1 MQPTVQTSSP
11 PAQNRDALHDN
22 VDLTLAGLRETAKP
36 LTNAIFKLTDAQR
49 TLREARASGNGLAI
63 TKARAILVAANV
75 AGQAATIDV
84 MLKHVEIITDMVA
97 SRAYEILDEAQAFAD
112 D

>member
-11 PAQNRDALHDN
+11 PVQARDALHDN

-36 LTNAIFKLTDAQR
+36 LTDAIFKLTDAQR

-75 AGQAATIDV
+75 AGHAAIIDT
-84 MLKHVEIITDMVA
+84 MLTHVKIINDIVA
-97 SRAYEILDEAQAFAD
+97 SRAHEILDEARAFAED
-112 D
+112 